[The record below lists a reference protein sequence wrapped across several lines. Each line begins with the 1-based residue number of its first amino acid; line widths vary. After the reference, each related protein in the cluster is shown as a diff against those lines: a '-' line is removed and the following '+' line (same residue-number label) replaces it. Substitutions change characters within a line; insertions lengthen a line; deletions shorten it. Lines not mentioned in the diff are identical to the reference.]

1 MGRKGLIIPSGVIV
15 TDLGESSQIGGG
27 NIDPA
32 LIRNWVMFWDE
43 FICPDNNFIST
54 GLPQD
59 LGFLQEQGL
68 LTRNRVPFSGSVSS
82 GDFGKLFLA
91 AQEITYLQKNA
102 EEPGKWSMGQ
112 SEGIIKGQGMPQGTE
127 ACLVFDLINSIQL
140 PDRLVPINDILE
152 FKEKRRDE
160 LSAFHSYLEEVYLRI
175 TASKDIPRAKTHEL
189 EKLETAISEYNRTVQ
204 EKFQN
209 RLLTSLRII
218 LDRSLLTS
226 AGMAMGAASLAPSIG
241 LPALGAG
248 AMVGS
253 ASFAIQSILTERNS
267 NNGLHPLTYVA
278 KVENELF

>member
-1 MGRKGLIIPSGVIV
+1 MSRKGLIIPSGVIV
-15 TDLGESSQIGGG
+15 TDSDGDSQIGGG

-54 GLPQD
+54 GLSQD

-68 LTRNRVPFSGSVSS
+68 LTRNIVPFSGGVSS

-112 SEGIIKGQGMPQGTE
+112 SEGIIKGQGASQGTE

-140 PDRLVPINDILE
+140 PDRLVPINEILE

-160 LSAFHSYLEEVYLRI
+160 LSAFHSYLEEIYLRI
-175 TASKDIPRAKTHEL
+175 TASKDIPRSKTHEL
-189 EKLETAISEYNRTVQ
+189 EKLEAAISEYNRTVQ

-209 RLLTSLRII
+209 RLLTSLRVI

-253 ASFAIQSILTERNS
+253 ASFAIQSILTERS
-267 NNGLHPLTYVA
+267 PSTGMHPLTYVA